1 MMSCRLVCI
10 CLLFVGQTY
19 AASPVEKVI
28 ELMGSCKAKVESD
41 LAAEGKAM
49 EEFTD
54 FCDNTLKD
62 TDYAIKTATGEIA
75 DLKASIEQASA
86 EIDASS
92 SEIEEIGSK
101 LAQKG
106 SEIAD
111 AKKVRA
117 AGNADFRANEKE
129 LQGTID
135 EVTRAVVKL
144 KSGASLIQVGDSKKT
159 QNAKLVAS
167 LQAEAP
173 VWQKLL
179 EATYIPAQSKKSLAA
194 LLQQGTNA
202 AEGDMDD
209 LSLSAPVQGATSNYE
224 SHSGGILGTVQ
235 DMEEKA
241 QGQLTDL
248 RKAEMEAKFS
258 ADMVNR
264 GLEDEVKVL
273 NDKMGSVKA
282 KKSAAAEALGK
293 AKGELASTEKSK
305 AEDEALVTA
314 QTQECKAKAAEWEAR
329 QKSAAGEMAAIDKA
343 TEILKNGVKVFAQ
356 TKAVTRRAKKNGED
370 QEDTDAE
377 QDKRDQLAGFLQKM
391 SHKYNSFSLS
401 QLAMSASADPFGKVK
416 GMIEDMVEKLL
427 DDQNK
432 EASQKA
438 FCDTETSKTRK
449 SMEDKTMN
457 FDTLSARADEAGTK
471 RAELAQSVKSL
482 QGEVAELDKSMSEAT
497 AIRNSENAEFLKAS
511 KDFKDSA
518 DAVVAAISVLKSYY
532 AGGSFVQVAAKSQS
546 VLKMKQPDFGG
557 DQGDT
562 AHTIIEVL
570 EMSEEDFTRLLAEAE
585 TDEQNAAAEFQ
596 TLAQDTRVSKASKEA
611 EIGAKESEVKSLTVD
626 LNNHNE
632 DKDAVAK
639 ELEAVQ
645 AYMDKLKPQCEEKA
659 MSYEEKKARR
669 EAEIDGLKEAL
680 EIIAGDS
687 IPAASL
693 VQKKQNLRRV
703 QKH

>member
-1 MMSCRLVCI
+1 
-10 CLLFVGQTY
+10 
-19 AASPVEKVI
+19 
-28 ELMGSCKAKVESD
+28 
-41 LAAEGKAM
+41 M

-343 TEILKNGVKVFAQ
+343 AEILKTGVKVFAQ
-356 TKAVTRRAKKNGED
+356 TKAVTRRAKKNADQD
-370 QEDTDAE
+370 QEETDVE

-391 SHKYNSFSLS
+391 GHKYNSFSLS
-401 QLAMSASADPFGKVK
+401 QLAMSANADPFGKVK
-416 GMIEDMVEKLL
+416 GMIEDMIEKLL

-497 AIRNSENAEFLKAS
+497 AIRNTESGEYLKAS

-518 DAVVAAISVLKSYY
+518 EAVVAAISVLKSYY
-532 AGGSFVQVAAKSQS
+532 AGGSFVQVAANSQS
-546 VLKMKQPDFGG
+546 VLKTKQPDFGG

-562 AHTIIEVL
+562 AHTVIEVL

-585 TDEQNAAAEFQ
+585 ADEQNAAAEFQ

-611 EIGAKESEVKSLTVD
+611 EISGKESEVKSLTVD

-669 EAEIDGLKEAL
+669 EAKIDGLKEAL

-687 IPAASL
+687 VPAASL